1 MSVKFIIYII
11 SSMCSKYP
19 ADVSKS
25 CLQFM
30 RTCTFNENM
39 LGTYNHRTGEKRT
52 LETMLEDCRESWY
65 EQR

>member
-11 SSMCSKYP
+11 SSMCAKYP
-19 ADVSKS
+19 PDMENN
-25 CLQFM
+25 CRQFM

-39 LGTYNHRTGEKRT
+39 IGTYNPKTSEKRT

>member
-1 MSVKFIIYII
+1 
-11 SSMCSKYP
+11 MCSKYP